1 MTITTAELMRA
12 TQAKSD
18 QLNACDILGGPLV
31 SKILDIKAGNSDQ
44 PVLIVIDSWPQ
55 PWKPSKTSLRVL
67 SACWGRDPQQWIG
80 RYAVLCC
87 DESVKWAG
95 VAVGGVRTSHL
106 SHIDGRKV
114 ISTNAAK
121 GKKADQI
128 VDPYYPQE
136 SDQPDPEPTYWPDDA
151 FANQLK
157 KNQAKIDSGELAI
170 QAFIDGLQSRAMLTA
185 GQKARIKVTPVY
197 TEDEAAQIG
206 SDEPPAYDGDDPF
219 AGE

>member
-1 MTITTAELMRA
+1 MTVTREEFNGTTK
-12 TQAKSD
+12 AKSD
-18 QLNACDILGGPLV
+18 QMNAVDLIAGPAVFVITDIRMTG
-31 SKILDIKAGNSDQ
+31 ASDQ
-44 PVLIVIDSWPQ
+44 PVAISLDAHTQ
-55 PWKPSKTSLRVL
+55 PWKPSKTFRRVL
-67 SACWGRDPQQWIG
+67 AASWSGDPSEWIG
-80 RYAVLCC
+80 RHVVLWC
-87 DESVKWAG
+87 DPTITWAG
-95 VAVGGVRTSHL
+95 EKVGGIAISHM
-106 SHIDGRKV
+106 SHIDGEKV
-114 ISTNAAK
+114 YKLNESK
-121 GKKADQI
+121 SKKKTIKIQ
-128 VDPYYPQE
+128 PYYPQE

-197 TEDEAAQIG
+197 TEDAAQIG